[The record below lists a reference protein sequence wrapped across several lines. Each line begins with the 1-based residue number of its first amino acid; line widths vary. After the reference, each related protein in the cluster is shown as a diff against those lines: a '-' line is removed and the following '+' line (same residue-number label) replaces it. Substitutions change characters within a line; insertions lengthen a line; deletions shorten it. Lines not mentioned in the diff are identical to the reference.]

1 MNVLQENPQA
11 ISFIKLVTKLA
22 ESANTV
28 FRFLKIKSEVNLNI
42 PYEYSIQTEY
52 SKQGQQIRRLIL
64 SDGKFR

>member
-42 PYEYSIQTEY
+42 PYEYSI
-52 SKQGQQIRRLIL
+52 
-64 SDGKFR
+64 